1 MNDRAISE
9 SLGFVFVFSIIVL
22 SLGLVSTVGFSQ
34 IEEVRND
41 QQLENA
47 ERSFQI
53 VAQNIEELQTGQSV
67 ARGGE
72 LDLNRGRIRITPS
85 TDSQLRISVT
95 DTTGSVDDYE
105 DTYELSGLE
114 YQLGETTVGYEG
126 GAVFRRDRGGTAVV
140 GPPTLVCTDE
150 RALVSLVTVDGP
162 EGRQLGGGTVSI
174 TVERENATV
183 TFPVNRTGGNSTDGR
198 ANVSVEVVDSQFSA
212 GWTQYLESREEW
224 HSDGSRF
231 VCDGNGNGVQTYH
244 VVRIYVDVTFTR

>member
-47 ERSFQI
+47 ERSFRI

-72 LDLNRGRIRITPS
+72 LDLNRGRIS
-85 TDSQLRISVT
+85 TISSADSRLRVSVKS
-95 DTTGSVDDYE
+95 TTGPTDDYQA
-105 DTYELSGLE
+105 TYELSGLE
-114 YQLGETTVGYEG
+114 YQLEGTTVSYEG
-126 GAVFRRDRGGTAVV
+126 GAVFRRDRGGTAVI
-140 GPPTLVCTDE
+140 GSPTLVCTDE

-162 EGRQLGGGTVSI
+162 EGRQLGGGTVSV
-174 TVERENATV
+174 TVERQNATV
-183 TFPVNRTGGNSTDGR
+183 TFPVNRSGPNSTAGR
-198 ANVSVEVVDSQFSA
+198 ANVSIEVVNSQFKS
-212 GWTQYLESREEW
+212 GWNQHLESRQGW
-224 HSDGSRF
+224 HPSGSGF
-231 VCDGNGNGVQTYH
+231 VCDGTGNGVQTYQIVRTH
-244 VVRIYVDVTFTR
+244 VSVTFTR